1 MAGETVARKTVV
13 EKAGSG
19 IVELGKSG
27 LGKAASALVG
37 ILLLSPALQAGSL
50 DVSVE
55 VPRLQVAEYHRPYIA
70 IWLENDRNEATQLA
84 VWYDV
89 GMKDNGGLEWLK
101 DMRQWWRR
109 GGRALEMPMDGVSG
123 ATRAPG
129 VHTLSFSTDDA
140 PLSTLPPGDYRL
152 RIEAAREVGG
162 RELLEIPFSWPL
174 RQELTSEIGGNDELG
189 RISLSIKP

>member
-1 MAGETVARKTVV
+1 MSDKTV
-13 EKAGSG
+13 
-19 IVELGKSG
+19 IPGKSQSRLARVAG
-27 LGKAASALVG
+27 AFAGV
-37 ILLLSPALQAGSL
+37 LLLSPALQAGSL
-50 DVSVE
+50 DLSIE
-55 VPRLQVAEYHRPYIA
+55 IPRLQVAEYHRPYVA
-70 IWLENDRNEATQLA
+70 VWLENERNEATQLA

-109 GGRALEMPMDGVSG
+109 GGRTLELPIDGLSG

-140 PLSTLPPGDYRL
+140 PLADLPAGEYRL
-152 RIEAAREVGG
+152 RVEGAREVGG

-174 RQELTSEIGGNDELG
+174 QQVQTFEVNGSDELG
-189 RISLSIKP
+189 RINLSINP